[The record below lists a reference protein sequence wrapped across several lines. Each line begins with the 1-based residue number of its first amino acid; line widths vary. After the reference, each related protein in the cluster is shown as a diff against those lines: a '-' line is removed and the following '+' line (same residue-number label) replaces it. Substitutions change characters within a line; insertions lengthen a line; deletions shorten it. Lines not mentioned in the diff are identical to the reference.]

1 MKIMKKC
8 VFKYR
13 HCLLVKP
20 LSFYLILGLQQGVD
34 LFTPSNQSDG
44 AGETAISPMDSDALG
59 FVTGLADMAKSADR
73 AFTITYQKEVDYSM
87 IQHSLVLL
95 AKDQKTY
102 NVWFDGINILL
113 GNNLLDQKSKR
124 KSESKF
130 EKELEDILTIDL
142 RLSLL
147 NPNDTF
153 DFKAIPTAPP
163 PPSNY
168 NFTNFK
174 ICPETRRIVEN
185 EA

>member
-1 MKIMKKC
+1 LDQ
-8 VFKYR
+8 FA
-13 HCLLVKP
+13 L
-20 LSFYLILGLQQGVD
+20 
-34 LFTPSNQSDG
+34 SNQADG
-44 AGETAISPMDSDALG
+44 AGETVLVTNDGDAFG
-59 FVTGLADMAKSADR
+59 FVTGLSDMVKNADR

-87 IQHSLVLL
+87 TQQSLILL

-102 NVWFDGINILL
+102 DAWSDGINVLL
-113 GNNLLDQKSKR
+113 GNNLLDQKSKT

-130 EKELEDILTIDL
+130 EKELEDLLTIDL

-147 NPNDTF
+147 NPSDTF
-153 DFKAIPTAPP
+153 EFKALPTAPP

-174 ICPETRRIVEN
+174 ICPETRRIVEK